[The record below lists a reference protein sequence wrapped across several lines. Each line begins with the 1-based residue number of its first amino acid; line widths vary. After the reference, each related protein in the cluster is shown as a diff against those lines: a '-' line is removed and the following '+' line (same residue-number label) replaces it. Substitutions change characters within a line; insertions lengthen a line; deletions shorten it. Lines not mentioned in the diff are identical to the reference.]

1 MRKQILALTIGL
13 ASVASFAQKN
23 ELKAAEKALKK
34 NDFAAAV
41 AAISSAEAL
50 IANADEKL
58 KSKFYFLKGNAYA
71 GKNDLKTAGNAYNEL
86 LDFEKKS
93 GKKRYSDK
101 VQPILSGLI
110 KTVSEK
116 AINQYNAKDFAGA
129 AKEFSLTYLLSP
141 TDTAFL
147 FNAAVSASLAKDFEG
162 SLAYYNQLREIG
174 YTGVTPQYMAINK
187 ETNIEENLGSK
198 QQRDL
203 MVKTGTY
210 INPTDKMSESKTGD
224 IIKSIA
230 GILSQQGKYE
240 EAVATIKEAR
250 ALNPEDL
257 NLLLTEADFY
267 SKLNKMDE
275 FGALMKE
282 AVVKDPNNAMLFYNL
297 GVVTF
302 DQGQVEEAKKYY
314 KRAIEIDENYS
325 DAYLNLAI
333 AILAKEKAIVEEM
346 NKSLSDFKKYDELE
360 KQQKAVYKEALP
372 YLEKGDS
379 LKRTNETVKTLL
391 NIYQI
396 LENQAKAKEYTELYK
411 KMQ

>member
-1 MRKQILALTIGL
+1 MKKQILALTIGL

-50 IANADEKL
+50 IANADEKT

-71 GKNDLKTAGNAYNEL
+71 GKKDLKTAGNAYNEL

-116 AINQYNAKDFAGA
+116 AINQYNAKDYKGA
-129 AKEFSLTYLLSP
+129 TENFELTYNLSP
-141 TDTAFL
+141 KDTAFL
-147 FNAAVSASLAKDFEG
+147 FNAAVSASIAKDHEA
-162 SLAYYNQLREIG
+162 SLKHYNSLRKLG
-174 YTGVTPQYMAINK
+174 YTGITTQYMATSK
-187 ETNIEENLGSK
+187 ETNELEDLGSK

-203 MVKTGTY
+203 MVRTGAY
-210 INPTDKMSESKTGD
+210 INPVDKNSESKAAG

-230 GILSQQGKYE
+230 NILSEQGKYE

-250 ALNPEDL
+250 AMNPEDL
-257 NLLLTEADFY
+257 SLLLTEADFY
-267 SKLNKMDE
+267 IKLNKMDE
-275 FGALMKE
+275 FATLMKE

-302 DQGQVEEAKKYY
+302 GQGQIEEAKKYY
-314 KRAIEIDENYS
+314 KKAIEIDPNYS
-325 DAYLNLAI
+325 DAYLNLSI
-333 AILAKEKAIVEEM
+333 AILAKDKAIVEEM

-372 YLEKGDS
+372 YLEKGDA

-396 LENQAKAKEYTELYK
+396 LENEAKAKEYAELYK